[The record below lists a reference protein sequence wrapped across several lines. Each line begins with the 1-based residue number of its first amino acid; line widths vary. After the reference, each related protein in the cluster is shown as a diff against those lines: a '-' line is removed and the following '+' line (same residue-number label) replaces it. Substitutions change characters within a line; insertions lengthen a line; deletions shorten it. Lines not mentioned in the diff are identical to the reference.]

1 MSSKWAGLAVLAAT
15 TLALGACSSS
25 SGGGSGNSSSGK
37 TATITIGDINSLSG
51 TAASAGIG
59 LANSE
64 EVAADRINAA
74 GGFKIGDTTYKI
86 AMKRYDDAGTA
97 EGGVAAMTKMV
108 QQDGIHFMVG
118 GVASSAAGG
127 MLPVI
132 QRHPDDLVVI
142 WTGASAAEDVGP
154 NNAFRMAIS
163 SPNVVKAHADYAK
176 VQGWKSAVDVVD
188 STNPGQVAATDGF
201 KKDLSNNGINLLNSS
216 TVTRGQ
222 TDFTSLITKIR
233 PLNPD
238 FVELRLYPDD
248 EVTLIK
254 QARETG
260 WNVPFVVVSNLVPAS
275 VSALPPNEVTAIHQ
289 AGWATIQD
297 LISANIEGAQQLF
310 DDYKTKW
317 NQDPGFLTMNG
328 VEGINSMVAAMKQ
341 AQSVDPKKV
350 LSAMKSLKPYK
361 GMIWPL
367 KPIDGHVFGPDRET
381 GVPIAVSVWE
391 NGKLNFQKILS

>member
-1 MSSKWAGLAVLAAT
+1 MTPKWAGYVALSAGALLLAAC
-15 TLALGACSSS
+15 GSSANNE
-25 SGGGSGNSSSGK
+25 NSASGK
-37 TATITIGDINSLSG
+37 TKTITIGDINSLSG
-51 TAASAGIG
+51 TAAAAGIG

-64 EVAADRINAA
+64 DVAADRINAA
-74 GGFKIGDTTYKI
+74 GGFKIGDTTYKLKV
-86 AMKRYDDAGTA
+86 KRYDDAGTA

-118 GVASSAAGG
+118 TVASSAAGG

-132 QRHPDDLVVI
+132 QRHKDDLAVI

-154 NNAFRMAIS
+154 SNAFRMAIS

-176 VQGWKSAVDVVD
+176 TQGWTTAVDVVD
-188 STNPGQVAATDGF
+188 STNPGQVAATGAF
-201 KKDLSNNGINLLNSS
+201 KKDLEANGIKLVGS
-216 TVTRGQ
+216 TSITRGQ
-222 TDFTSLITKIR
+222 TDFTSLITKMR
-233 PLNPD
+233 PLNPS

-260 WNVPFVVVSNLVPAS
+260 WNVPFLVVSNLVPDSVAS
-275 VSALPPNEVTAIHQ
+275 LPPNQVTQIHQ

-297 LISANIEGAQQLF
+297 LISANISGAQQLF
-310 DDYKTKW
+310 DDYKAKW
-317 NQDPGFLTMNG
+317 KDDPGFLTMNG
-328 VEGINSMVAAMKQ
+328 VEGINAMVAAMKQ
-341 AQSVDPKKV
+341 AQSIDPKDVVKA
-350 LSAMKSLKPYK
+350 LASLKHYD

-367 KPIDGHVFGPDRET
+367 KPIDGNVFGPDRET

-391 NGKLNFQKILS
+391 NGKLTFKQILQ